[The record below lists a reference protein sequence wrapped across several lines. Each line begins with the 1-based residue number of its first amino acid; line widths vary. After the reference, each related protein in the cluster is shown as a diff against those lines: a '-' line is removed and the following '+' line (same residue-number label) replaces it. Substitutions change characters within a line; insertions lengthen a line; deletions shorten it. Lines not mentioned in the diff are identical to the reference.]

1 MPKGKDEFDY
11 PGDDVVTRAVA
22 ETLKEARL
30 AKGMSLDDADKMYRE
45 TSRTMDLKIA
55 HRSVAL
61 AIKNAREKAGM
72 SRSQLSRKSGVPM
85 NNLILAE
92 RAQVNMPL
100 TDFVRVAYALRVKPS
115 VLAEEQERIEQ
126 NLSEGKN
133 V

>member
-11 PGDDVVTRAVA
+11 PRDDVVTRAVA

-45 TSRTMDLKIA
+45 TSRTMDIKIA
-55 HRSVAL
+55 RRSVAL

-85 NNLILAE
+85 NTLILAE
-92 RAQVNMPL
+92 RAQINMPL

-115 VLAEEQERIEQ
+115 VLAEGQERIEQ